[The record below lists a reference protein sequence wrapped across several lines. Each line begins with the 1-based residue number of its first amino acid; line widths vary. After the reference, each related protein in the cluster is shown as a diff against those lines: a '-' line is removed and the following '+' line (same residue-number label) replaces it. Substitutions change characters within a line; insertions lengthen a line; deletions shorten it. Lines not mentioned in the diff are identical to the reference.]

1 MLKTL
6 KSLLLVC
13 LYKRLNTRRNSQN
26 NAKNHTFISLKHLC
40 ALLIL
45 MSFVSAAGNI
55 EHVNIGRIAV
65 NDQSTN
71 SQQKAGKLALKQVF
85 IKLSGNIDVVNENEI
100 SKAIDN
106 YEQFLI
112 ASSFIQQGQN
122 LVFEAS
128 FNQAKVQSLLV
139 ASGRNVWASLRP
151 SAVIW
156 LAIENSENQ
165 KNIVYRSS
173 FNDMAQNIDSKA
185 FARGV
190 EVVIP
195 LGDLNDAMNVSVYD
209 VWNQFISKLQDQSVR
224 YNTDYLISATVEQI
238 SESLA
243 TEKIPRDA
251 THKLDYVITS
261 ADFRRPKS
269 VETGRVFGRSEE
281 AVVIE
286 LVDIY
291 ANVLAE
297 QFTLNTQSETGSQS
311 IRAAI
316 SGIDSLADYVNMLAL
331 IKSVPSVKN
340 IKLIKQKNDIALVEI
355 DQKTSIAQLKSI
367 LLLDKR
373 LSLDTTFQQA
383 EISFRWQGE

>member
-1 MLKTL
+1 
-6 KSLLLVC
+6 
-13 LYKRLNTRRNSQN
+13 
-26 NAKNHTFISLKHLC
+26 
-40 ALLIL
+40 

-55 EHVNIGRIAV
+55 EHVNIGRIIV
-65 NDQSTN
+65 TDQSIS

-128 FNQAKVQSLLV
+128 FNQAKMQSLLV

-165 KNIVYRSS
+165 KNIVYQGSS
-173 FNDMAQNIDSKA
+173 NDMAQNINSKA

-195 LGDLNDAMNVSVYD
+195 VGDLNDAMNVSVYD
-209 VWNQFISKLQDQSVR
+209 VWNQFISKLQDQSLR
-224 YNTDYLISATVEQI
+224 YNTDYLISATVAQI
-238 SESLA
+238 SESLV
-243 TEKIPRDA
+243 TEEIPRAA
-251 THKLDYVITS
+251 THRLDYVITS
-261 ADFRRPKS
+261 ADFRRPKN

-281 AVVIE
+281 AVVLE

-297 QFTLNTQSETGSQS
+297 KFTLNTQSETGSQS

-316 SGIDSLADYVNMLAL
+316 SGIDSLADYVDMLAL
-331 IKSVPSVKN
+331 IKSVPSVNN
-340 IKLIKQKNDIALVEI
+340 IKLIKQTNDIALVEI

-373 LSLDTTFQQA
+373 FSLETTFQQA